1 MVVSDSH
8 TKLMNIPNSRVSFST
23 LISNFRPVSKRA
35 WIAQVLL
42 VLLFALNGFSG
53 RGEIAVQSSERRQKN
68 DWAGENLLSSKKNP
82 AFSFIYDGKNSSELL
97 SSWSRTEKR
106 RTLGDHRVEHV
117 LTWTDPATQLV
128 VKCVAVEYDDFPV
141 VEWTVY
147 FTNPGSKPTP
157 ILESIEGLDTI
168 LKREKGAEFALN
180 GNQGDYCVAQ
190 SFQPFQV
197 KLEASLSTNFS
208 PFAYSGKSCDGPA
221 GWPYYNLQMPGG
233 GIMLAIGWPGQWAS
247 SFTRDSSNG
256 LRIKAGQQLTHL
268 SLKPG
273 EQIRTPLIA
282 MFFWKGE
289 DRVRA
294 QNLWRRWY
302 LAHVTPHVNGEG
314 APTISQI
321 QVSGPQDTN
330 AIADFV
336 KQVIKPDLC
345 WRDAGGG
352 GNTWYPS
359 NLGPYQD
366 GNSWLNTGTW
376 DIDEKKFP
384 EGFKPLSDWL
394 HARDMKF
401 VLWFEPERV
410 GDTKHSFLATNHPAW
425 LLPATGSTVGAILN
439 EGNPE
444 AFQWLTNHI
453 DNIIKS
459 NGLDW
464 YREDM
469 NGDGPLP
476 AWRNND
482 APDRQG
488 VTENFYVQGHLTY
501 WDALLAMNPGL
512 RIDSC
517 ASGGRRDDLE
527 TMRRAVPLLRSDFQ
541 FPSQGA
547 NIVDGNQCHTYGLSA
562 WLPYQGSGC
571 YLNDPYSFRSFYLA
585 SFGMA
590 GEFQLPAWKQAYQEN
605 KKIAPILL
613 NGDFYPLTSYS
624 LSNDVW
630 MAWQFDW
637 AGKGRG
643 MVQAFRRGQN
653 SEPVQTYRLSGLNPK
668 AQYKVTNFDVEGS
681 VQMSGRQLMED
692 GLKIELK
699 NKPQAALIT
708 YEKMK

>member
-1 MVVSDSH
+1 MV
-8 TKLMNIPNSRVSFST
+8 NAQST
-23 LISNFRPVSKRA
+23 LKRILILQIFLALLLTFNEISARA
-35 WIAQVLL
+35 
-42 VLLFALNGFSG
+42 
-53 RGEIAVQSSERRQKN
+53 EIAVQSSEKSQKN
-68 DWAGENLLSSKKNP
+68 DWMEKNLLSAKENP

-97 SSWSRTEKR
+97 PAWSRTEKR
-106 RTLGDHRVEHV
+106 RSLDNHRVEHTI
-117 LTWTDPATQLV
+117 TWTDSATKLS
-128 VKCVAVEYDDFPV
+128 VKCVGVDYNDFPV

-147 FTNPGSKPTP
+147 FSNNGSKSTP
-157 ILESIEGLDTI
+157 ILENIQALDTT
-168 LKREKGAEFALN
+168 LKRSKGPEFLLN

-190 SFQPFQV
+190 SFEPFQV
-197 KLEASLSTNFS
+197 KLTPSVATNFS

-221 GWPYYNLQMPGG
+221 GWPYYNLQTADG
-233 GIMLAIGWPGQWAS
+233 GIMLAIGWPAQWAS
-247 SFTRDSSNG
+247 SFTRDAGDG

-268 SLKPG
+268 VLKPG
-273 EQIRTPLIA
+273 EEIRTPLIA
-282 MFFWKGE
+282 MFFWKGM
-289 DRVRA
+289 DVVRA
-294 QNLWRRWY
+294 QNLWRHWY
-302 LAHVTPHVNGEG
+302 MAHVIPHVNGQP

-330 AIADFV
+330 TIPDFV

-345 WRDAGGG
+345 WRDAVTGGQ
-352 GNTWYPS
+352 TWYPS
-359 NLGPYQD
+359 SEGPFQG
-366 GNSWLNTGTW
+366 GNNWLNTGTW
-376 DIDEKKFP
+376 DIDSQKFP
-384 EGFKPLSDWL
+384 NGFKPLSDWL

-401 VLWFEPERV
+401 ILWFEPERV
-410 GDTKHSFLATNHPAW
+410 GDTNHSFLAKHPEW

-444 AFQWLTNHI
+444 AFHWLTNHI
-453 DNIIKS
+453 EGIIKA

-476 AWRNND
+476 TWRNND

-488 VTENFYVQGHLTY
+488 ITENFYVQGHLAY
-501 WDALLAMNPGL
+501 WDALIAMNPGL

-547 NIVDGNQCHTYGLSA
+547 NMVDGNQCHTYGLSA

-590 GEFQLPAWKQAYQEN
+590 GEFQVPAWKQAYQEN
-605 KKIAPILL
+605 KRVAPIVL

-624 LSNDVW
+624 LAGDVW

-637 AGKGRG
+637 AEKGQG
-643 MVQAFRRGQN
+643 VVQAFRRGQN
-653 SEPVQTYRLSGLNPK
+653 NETEQTYRLSGLNPK
-668 AQYKVTNFDVEGS
+668 AQYKITNLDVDGS
-681 VQMSGRQLMED
+681 TQMSGKKLMEE

-699 NKPQAALIT
+699 NKSQAAVFL
-708 YEKMK
+708 YEKIK